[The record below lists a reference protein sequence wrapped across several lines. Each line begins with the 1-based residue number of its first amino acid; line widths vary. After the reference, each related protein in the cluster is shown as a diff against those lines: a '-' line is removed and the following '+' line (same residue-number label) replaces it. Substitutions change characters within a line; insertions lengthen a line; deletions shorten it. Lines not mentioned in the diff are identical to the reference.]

1 MCQRNFG
8 IISTIFRAGL
18 DDVCYLIDMFAIVEP
33 PAHLS
38 QLTKEAGEVKV

>member
-1 MCQRNFG
+1 MCQGNLE
-8 IISTIFRAGL
+8 IIFTIFGEGL
-18 DDVCYLIDMFAIVEP
+18 DVCHGGLVDP

>member
-1 MCQRNFG
+1 MIC
-8 IISTIFRAGL
+8 
-18 DDVCYLIDMFAIVEP
+18 CLININMVAMLES

>member
-1 MCQRNFG
+1 MIC
-8 IISTIFRAGL
+8 
-18 DDVCYLIDMFAIVEP
+18 CLININMVAMLEP

>member
-1 MCQRNFG
+1 M
-8 IISTIFRAGL
+8 I
-18 DDVCYLIDMFAIVEP
+18 CYLININMVAMLEA

>member
-1 MCQRNFG
+1 MIC
-8 IISTIFRAGL
+8 
-18 DDVCYLIDMFAIVEP
+18 CLININMVAMES